1 MRRINY
7 KSDIPPLLLSLKV
20 DEKPIT
26 VPDCDFIVRFY
37 IDGYE
42 GRHYDCSHIGGVWSN
57 CEPSE
62 DGTKLVCYINNQRL
76 GIGELCAE
84 FHYISPD
91 KRYSDGS
98 QKSVVIIDSK
108 ELGVELVEGNGDT
121 SASIDV
127 SVLLPF
133 IYGDAYDI
141 AVKYGYEG
149 TREDFYTA
157 LSEIGKDTGVVI
169 ASAICDLNI
178 RIKALE
184 NRITKKQDY
193 LQSGLNVKTID
204 GVSIVGDGNINLI
217 SNAKI
222 DENGYLIFGV

>member
-20 DEKPIT
+20 DENQIT

-91 KRYSDGS
+91 RRYSDGS
-98 QKSVVIIDSK
+98 QKSVVIIGST
-108 ELGVELVEGNGDT
+108 ELGVELVEDNGDAVT
-121 SASIDV
+121 EAAIDV
-127 SVLLPF
+127 TLPF
-133 IYGDAYDI
+133 IYRTAYEI
-141 AVKYGYEG
+141 ARDHGYTG
-149 TREDFYTA
+149 TAEDF
-157 LSEIGKDTGVVI
+157 
-169 ASAICDLNI
+169 
-178 RIKALE
+178 
-184 NRITKKQDY
+184 
-193 LQSGLNVKTID
+193 
-204 GVSIVGDGNINLI
+204 
-217 SNAKI
+217 
-222 DENGYLIFGV
+222 